1 MRIVSMQKGGNM
13 RVKNNVAVACHFLLP
28 PSVGLSGH
36 FSAAFENFPRESVTK
51 FGGKKSSL
59 STVLRVL
66 RLIKCLFGLTSF
78 LGRNIVQMSRLL

>member
-36 FSAAFENFPRESVTK
+36 FSAAFENFSQRVCNEIRREKVAPFDRFAGSSVDK
-51 FGGKKSSL
+51 VSIWFDFVPWS
-59 STVLRVL
+59 
-66 RLIKCLFGLTSF
+66 
-78 LGRNIVQMSRLL
+78 